1 MVEGAARMADGD
13 FEVTIFTGG
22 FSARTNTY
30 YYSTYDNPAIRA
42 VAMDDYNLQGT
53 DIIQVEDPISA

>member
-1 MVEGAARMADGD
+1 MADGD